1 MIKKKIIAFILI
13 LNFIFL
19 FSCENSDDFNNSNN
33 SNETTELIEII
44 QSQRTDYLQEF
55 DVVYVRNDSNLKM
68 DIYYPTKIKNIDD
81 KYKLIMMIHGGG
93 WIAGDKTQPMYM
105 FKPIIDKL
113 RENGYMVV
121 MPQYSYAL
129 NENNLYGIL
138 GDINIAFLYLYEN
151 REKYNIDIDSIGI
164 MGYSAGAHLAML
176 HSYIPNE
183 TKDVMDIKYCL
194 SFAGPT
200 KFYGDEL
207 FEYPEQTLY
216 LIENLFNG
224 IYEEKEQEYMEGSP
238 YALFEFYEYL
248 EKIPLFLAHD
258 EYDNVVPF
266 SQSQV
271 MYDKAVE
278 IGIECEFLKLS
289 GMYHQID
296 FSYYQNDEYINRILD
311 FIYKY
316 S

>member
-1 MIKKKIIAFILI
+1 MYIKKIVLFVLL

-19 FSCENSDDFNNSNN
+19 FACENSNDLNNLRESTE
-33 SNETTELIEII
+33 STETVKPQKIE
-44 QSQRTDYLQEF
+44 YLQELG
-55 DVVYVRNDSNLKM
+55 VVYVRNDSNLKM

-81 KYKLIMMIHGGG
+81 KYKLIMMLHGGG

-105 FKPIIDKL
+105 FKPIIDEL
-113 RENGYMVV
+113 RENGYIVV

-151 REKYNIDIDSIGI
+151 REKYNIDLDSIGI

-183 TKDVMDIKYCL
+183 TKDFMDIKYCL
-194 SFAGPT
+194 SFAGPS

-207 FEYPEQTLY
+207 FEYPETTLY

-224 IYEEKEQEYMEGSP
+224 TYEEKEEEYIQGSP
-238 YALFEFYEYL
+238 YAYLEFYEYI
-248 EKIPLFLAHD
+248 EKVPLLFIHD

-266 SQSQV
+266 NQSQV
-271 MYDKAVE
+271 MCDKAVE
-278 IGIECEFLKLS
+278 LGIDCELIKLN
-289 GMYHQID
+289 GFYHQID
-296 FSYYQNDEYINRILD
+296 FNYYKNDEIINTILD